1 MRDNATRVVVETQ
14 GVDVRTGDVI
24 RHYQGGSTL
33 VYPMVRVMEG
43 PHAPNGRRVQLDYG
57 DWDLRNTWIMDD
69 QVCEVVS

>member
-1 MRDNATRVVVETQ
+1 
-14 GVDVRTGDVI
+14 VI

-57 DWDLRNTWIMDD
+57 DWDLRHTWIMDD